1 MKNDF
6 LSQDELKELGLK
18 SFGENVLISRD
29 AKLFS
34 CENISLGNNVR
45 IDAFCILSGKI
56 TIGNYVHIAAGTYLY
71 AGDAGIEMKDYS
83 CLSSRCAA
91 YAITDDY
98 SGNYM
103 TNSTVDDKYKNIIK
117 GKLTIGKHSVIGTGS
132 TILPGVQIGEGCS
145 FGAMSLINKST
156 DAWGIY
162 VGIPCKRIKE
172 RSKKLLELTDDLFE
186 II

>member
-1 MKNDF
+1 MRNDF
-6 LSQDELKELGLK
+6 LTKEELKALGLK
-18 SFGENVLISRD
+18 AYGENVLISRD

-34 CENISLGNNVR
+34 CEKISLGNNVR
-45 IDAFCILSGKI
+45 IDAFCILSGEI
-56 TIGNYVHIAAGTYLY
+56 NIGNYVHIAAGTYLY
-71 AGDAGIEMKDYS
+71 AGDAGIEMQDYS

-117 GKLTIGKHSVIGTGS
+117 GKVIIGKHSVVGTGS
-132 TILPGVQIGEGCS
+132 TILPGVKIGEGCS

-156 DAWGIY
+156 EPWGIY
-162 VGIPCKRIKE
+162 VGIPCKRIKD
-172 RSKKLLELTDDLFE
+172 RSNILLNL
-186 II
+186 